1 MTEFTSNYQYIDT
14 KRTRLDKG
22 KYVPFTLTILTLTHV
37 LRKMK
42 EAHAQYRMAIPTT
55 THLKT
60 ESVVTDRVT
69 TVHIS
74 VKKSHIRTSLWFTVH
89 KNWMSLSAGSNVFI

>member
-14 KRTRLDKG
+14 KRTRSDKG

-42 EAHAQYRMAIPTT
+42 EVHAQYRMAIPTT

-60 ESVVTDRVT
+60 ESVVDRIT

-74 VKKSHIRTSLWFTVH
+74 EKKKPHTNIVVVYC
-89 KNWMSLSAGSNVFI
+89 A